1 MDYLYLLIAILS
13 EVIAT
18 STLKATAEFTRLW
31 PSLVVVAGYCSA
43 IYFLTL
49 SLRQIPVGIAYAI
62 WAGLGIVLVA
72 IAGAIFYKQALDW
85 PAMLGIAFIISG
97 VVMIN
102 GLSHVVH

>member
-43 IYFLTL
+43 IA
-49 SLRQIPVGIAYAI
+49 IEGID
-62 WAGLGIVLVA
+62 GTKL
-72 IAGAIFYKQALDW
+72 
-85 PAMLGIAFIISG
+85 
-97 VVMIN
+97 
-102 GLSHVVH
+102 